1 MSSSIHVSQLHYQ
14 YPAATAPTLGG
25 IAFSVEDG
33 QFVSVVG
40 PSGAGKTT
48 LLNCI
53 SGLTPPTSGE
63 VRLDGQAITGP
74 DRRIGVV
81 FQDYSRS
88 LFPWLTAARNVAFP
102 LSTRGLTTAE
112 VGDRVAD
119 ALASVGLAG
128 HGEKYPW
135 EMSGGM
141 QQRVAI
147 ARALALEPHVLIM
160 DEPMASVDAQTRTD
174 LEDLVLRIWAER
186 AITCILVTHDIDEA
200 IYMSDHVVVLS
211 TPPSTVHEVIDVDL
225 PRPRSQIE
233 TKELAEFGHLRA
245 RLFTMIRDLR
255 ARVETLT
262 T

>member
-1 MSSSIHVSQLHYQ
+1 MSSSIQVSDLGFQ
-14 YPAATAPTLGG
+14 YPAASSPTLGG
-25 IAFSVEDG
+25 ISFSVEPG
-33 QFVSVVG
+33 EFVSVVG

-53 SGLTPPTSGE
+53 SGLMPPTSGA
-63 VRLDGQAITGP
+63 VLLDGQAITGP

-102 LSTRGLTTAE
+102 LTTRGLSRSETRS
-112 VGDRVAD
+112 RVED
-119 ALASVGLAG
+119 ALASVGLG
-128 HGEKYPW
+128 GQGEKYPW

-186 AITCILVTHDIDEA
+186 TITCILVTHDIDEA

-211 TPPSTVHEVIDVDL
+211 TPPSTVHEVIGVDL
-225 PRPRSQIE
+225 PRPRNQID
-233 TKELAEFGHLRA
+233 TKELAQFGHLRA
-245 RLFTMIRDLR
+245 GLFTVIRDLR
-255 ARVETLT
+255 ALAESTR
-262 T
+262 